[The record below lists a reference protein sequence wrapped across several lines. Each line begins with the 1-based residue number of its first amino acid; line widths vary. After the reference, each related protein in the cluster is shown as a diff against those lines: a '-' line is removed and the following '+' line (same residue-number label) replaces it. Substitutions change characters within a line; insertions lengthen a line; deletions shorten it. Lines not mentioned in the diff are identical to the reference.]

1 MNFDVKM
8 DMLNALR
15 SGMSMDE
22 VAKMLT
28 QQINDAKATYDK
40 EQEQKK
46 IHDRSKLAEFSISDG
61 ERLRMNAVAGKITA
75 EDVAAVMRA
84 YAFLH
89 TDMSE
94 EEIKDIYTAH
104 FVEQIFRTA
113 THTMNML
120 NLNMP
125 NIDGLMANVKAI
137 LNSLNS
143 EENKTE
149 TPTSTP
155 KEQPRVKVKTNLTPE
170 EADWAL
176 RKFLDGLR

>member
-1 MNFDVKM
+1 MDFDVKM

-15 SGMSMDE
+15 GGMSMDE

-28 QQINDAKATYDK
+28 QQINDAKAAYDK

-61 ERLRMNAVAGKITA
+61 ERLRMNATTGKITA
-75 EDVAAVMRA
+75 ENVAAVMRA

-113 THTMNML
+113 TNTMNML

-125 NIDGLMANVKAI
+125 NIDGLMANVSAI
-137 LNSLNS
+137 LDSLNS
-143 EENKTE
+143 GKDKTE
-149 TPTSTP
+149 TPAP
-155 KEQPRVKVKTNLTPE
+155 KEQPRVKVKTNMTPE

-176 RKFLDGLR
+176 RRFLDGLR